1 MSPAQSV
8 SRLSPEK
15 LDMVTKIA
23 RMYHEQ
29 GMRQPEIAERLH
41 VSQSRVSR
49 FLKEAVALGIVR
61 TVVTPPPGVHTELEE
76 QVRDEY
82 GLADV
87 VVTET
92 SGDDDA
98 AVISGLGAMAGSY
111 LETTLSAND
120 RVGLSSWS
128 ATLLAAAYAMSPGPV
143 RTAHEVVQVIGGV
156 GDASVQVEATRLTD
170 RFARVT
176 GGEPKFF
183 HAPGIVGS
191 RATRDALMED
201 PYISELAQEWRN
213 LSVLLAGIG
222 SLNPSELLA
231 ASGNAVPE
239 QEMEALRAAG
249 AVGDVC
255 LRYFDADGAFV
266 NTELDSRVVG
276 ISSEDL
282 RAVPRKV
289 GIAGGTRK
297 FEAIRA
303 AARGQWVDV
312 LITDATTARRLLEEP
327 HA

>member
-1 MSPAQSV
+1 MSPVTSV
-8 SRLSPEK
+8 SRLTPEK

-29 GMRQPEIAERLH
+29 GMRQPQIAERLH

-49 FLKEAVALGIVR
+49 FLKEAVSLGIVR

-82 GLADV
+82 GLVDV

-98 AVISGLGAMAGSY
+98 SVISGLGAMAGAY

-143 RTAHEVVQVIGGV
+143 PNAHEVVQVIGGV
-156 GDASVQVEATRLTD
+156 GDPSVQVEATRLTD

-191 RATRDALMED
+191 RATRDALMAD
-201 PYISELAQEWRN
+201 PYIQNLAQEWTN
-213 LSVLLAGIG
+213 LSVVIAGIG
-222 SLNPSELLA
+222 SLNPSQLLA
-231 ASGNAVPE
+231 ASGNAVPA
-239 QEMEALRAAG
+239 QDMEALHQAG

-255 LRYFDADGAFV
+255 LRYFDAQGTFV
-266 NTELDSRVVG
+266 ETELDSRIVG

-289 GIAGGTRK
+289 GVAGGARK

-303 AARGQWVDV
+303 AARGKWVNV
-312 LITDATTARRLLEEP
+312 LITDATTARRMLTEP